1 MLYILSQVLV
11 VISDIFCII
20 SMLNNKK
27 KNIVLFLIISGVL
40 FASHYIC
47 LGAYTGAAIGII
59 EIVFL
64 LTMYVL
70 ELKGKTK
77 YNVLCSVITI
87 CLTIVMSV
95 LTWDTWLS
103 ALPMLAMIIYL
114 VAMLFANVI
123 IVKLGTFIRLTLN
136 GLYMLLIRSYFG
148 AALSVVILVCTII
161 GIVKDYKEKN
171 KVEKV

>member
-1 MLYILSQVLV
+1 
-11 VISDIFCII
+11 
-20 SMLNNKK
+20 MLNNKK

-40 FASHYIC
+40 FSTHYIC

-64 LTMYVL
+64 LVMYVL

-87 CLTIVMSV
+87 CLTVVMSS

-103 ALPMLAMIIYL
+103 LLPMFAMVVYL
-114 VAMLFANVI
+114 IAMLFANVI
-123 IVKLGTFIRLTLN
+123 IVKSGTFIRLALN
-136 GLYMLLIRSYFG
+136 GLYMFLLKSYFG

-161 GIVKDYKEKN
+161 GIIKDFKEKN
-171 KVEKV
+171 KVEIDK

>member
-59 EIVFL
+59 EIAFL

-87 CLTIVMSV
+87 CLTIMMSV

>member
-27 KNIVLFLIISGVL
+27 KNIVLFLIVSGML
-40 FASHYIC
+40 FVSHYMC

-64 LTMYVL
+64 LVMYSL

-77 YNVLCSVITI
+77 YNILCSAITI
-87 CLTIVMSV
+87 CLTVVMSS

-103 ALPMLAMIIYL
+103 LLPMFAMIIYL
-114 VAMLFANVI
+114 IAMLFANVI
-123 IVKLGTFIRLTLN
+123 IVKSGTFIRLALN
-136 GLYMLLIRSYFG
+136 GLYMFLVKSYLG
-148 AALSVVILVCTII
+148 AAFSVVILIFTII
-161 GIVKDYKEKN
+161 GIVKDCKEKSMV
-171 KVEKV
+171 KKI

>member
-27 KNIVLFLIISGVL
+27 KNIVLFLIVSCML
-40 FASHYIC
+40 FVSHYMC
-47 LGAYTGAAIGII
+47 LDAYTGAAIGII